1 MIVEILST
9 RRADWFHWET
19 EAEGQGLVEYSLVIL
34 FIAIGCLVA
43 LTGMADAVQ
52 RLWNLMRDI
61 LIPAMGG

>member
-1 MIVEILST
+1 MVVQILNK
-9 RRADWFHWET
+9 RWADWFRC

-52 RLWNLMRDI
+52 TLWNLMRDV
-61 LIPAMGG
+61 LIPAMGV